1 MLKAYVSVWLMT
13 ISTHERTNCRMNGWR
28 DRPYNEWYI
37 RFLSLNKAWFRRRFT
52 PCAEPNWWIEHGRR
66 AVSEP
71 IWYGSFSL
79 VRQKRLVQQKFDRI
93 CRTFVELNLGST
105 HGTCRLNQMSRQC
118 RSKVELIHL
127 GLVRHMKSTGVWTR
141 PKPSTTSIYLHACP
155 NEPKGTFISFTFGES
170 WLLINYEIWGH
181 ITESGMRLK
190 KTFFALLYLKTYKA
204 GPKRPNVSHL

>member
-1 MLKAYVSVWLMT
+1 MT
-13 ISTHERTNCRMNGWR
+13 ISQL
-28 DRPYNEWYI
+28 YV
-37 RFLSLNKAWFRRRFT
+37 
-52 PCAEPNWWIEHGRR
+52 PCSSVVALIDKTEK
-66 AVSEP
+66 
-71 IWYGSFSL
+71 L
-79 VRQKRLVQQKFDRI
+79 VLKDFFHIHRLDTI

-105 HGTCRLNQMSRQC
+105 HGTCRLNQMSHQC

-127 GLVRHMKSTGVWTR
+127 GPVRHMKSTGVWTR

-155 NEPKGTFISFTFGES
+155 NEPKGTFISFKFGES